1 LNSGKL
7 ISQGPIELLL
17 NGEGQTI
24 YTVSL
29 KGDLT
34 AVQARIAREPWIE
47 NISMHG
53 KNGQTTWQVA
63 VSDETM
69 AEAKLLRLLL
79 ADEQTTVTAFGRKKV
94 ELEEAFMTLVKG
106 DSNGQQR

>member
-1 LNSGKL
+1 LNEGKL
-7 ISQGPIELLL
+7 ISQGSIEQLL

-24 YTVSL
+24 YTVAL
-29 KGDLT
+29 QGDLP
-34 AVQARIAREPWIE
+34 ALQARVAQEPWVEKI
-47 NISMHG
+47 MPQG
-53 KNGQTTWQVA
+53 RNGRTTWQVA
-63 VSDETM
+63 VSDEAV

-106 DSNGQQR
+106 VNHEP